1 MCFSTKKNTV
11 FVDVRSTDDKGV
23 FLLRS
28 TQGLIWIVDM

>member
-1 MCFSTKKNTV
+1 MCFSTKKNIV
-11 FVDVRSTDDKGV
+11 FGGVRATDDKGG